1 MDVFICVEQI
11 ARCVIVTHHAVCATR
26 TKDRNKRLIS
36 QVDSPKPQNME
47 KQKRVTD
54 PKTYYH
60 NFRLNTEQE
69 VQLQNMMLKAGMKSK
84 SQFFIHRIF
93 G

>member
-1 MDVFICVEQI
+1 
-11 ARCVIVTHHAVCATR
+11 
-26 TKDRNKRLIS
+26 
-36 QVDSPKPQNME
+36 ME
-47 KQKRVTD
+47 KQKRVAD

-60 NFRLNTEQE
+60 NFRLNNEQE